1 MGLKTHLPRRDHET
15 RATLAKLWWNLGGT
29 FRRTFNSTRIC
40 PREPQPQRVRKQFCS
55 ARERNH
61 WSRKLLLLGEF
72 TEKSSGRDKDYNNT
86 PLTCCSTS
94 MGCPKMVHSVM
105 WRPPLNNVHCS
116 HPQPLLPLLVPDAS
130 CQDSNGLSWC
140 FRGAHETH
148 IAITI
153 FPVERLLFAHPGVL
167 AVLLRASLWDKF
179 IDGSLRHPMESHDY
193 LPIPLPLFRPR
204 ASTVRTSSLQFA
216 MRGLIFISAIFGDK
230 ARPVSGWCCNA

>member
-1 MGLKTHLPRRDHET
+1 
-15 RATLAKLWWNLGGT
+15 
-29 FRRTFNSTRIC
+29 
-40 PREPQPQRVRKQFCS
+40 
-55 ARERNH
+55 
-61 WSRKLLLLGEF
+61 
-72 TEKSSGRDKDYNNT
+72 
-86 PLTCCSTS
+86 
-94 MGCPKMVHSVM
+94 MVHSVM

-130 CQDSNGLSWC
+130 GQDSNGLSWC

-167 AVLLRASLWDKF
+167 AVLLRASLCDK
-179 IDGSLRHPMESHDY
+179 SHDY